1 MPKVSNQL
9 KNYFK
14 LEPMTITFAITAP
27 RLQNGVMITANYNT
41 AQQVPIPLQDF
52 DVIPTSLF
60 LRIPIQ
66 MHII

>member
-1 MPKVSNQL
+1 
-9 KNYFK
+9 
-14 LEPMTITFAITAP
+14 MTITFAITAP
-27 RLQNGVMITANYNT
+27 KLQVRLQNGVMITANYNT
-41 AQQVPIPLQDF
+41 AQQVPIPLQDSDISLQDF